1 MSIKCSKFGDWA
13 RAGQMLQVLSTGQ
26 IIPAFEAQIKSDGEL
41 ILNTL
46 KEHIE
51 KQDLNWTPLSERTIA
66 FKDGDETIYVETGFL
81 KEHLKV
87 RKVKSPKNGLT
98 YFIGADAWTTH
109 KPSGLKFSDLMIYL
123 EYGTSRI
130 PPRPLIRPTMI
141 ELESVI
147 RKHWEKCIKDLV
159 KGDMK

>member
-1 MSIKCSKFGDWA
+1 MLKASKFGDWTK
-13 RAGQMLQVLSTGQ
+13 AGEILQVLSTGS
-26 IIPAFEAQIKSDGEL
+26 IVPAFEAQIKEDGEL
-41 ILNTL
+41 ILRTI

-51 KQDLNWTPLSERTIA
+51 KQDLNWTPLSQHTIEL
-66 FKDGDETIYVETGFL
+66 KNGDETIYVETGFL
-81 KEHLKV
+81 RDNLKV

-130 PPRPLIRPTMI
+130 PPRPLIRPTMF

-147 RKHWEKCIKDLV
+147 RKHWEKCLKDLV
-159 KGDMK
+159 KGDLK

>member
-1 MSIKCSKFGDWA
+1 MLKASKFGDWTK
-13 RAGQMLQVLSTGQ
+13 AGEILQVLSTGS
-26 IIPAFEAQIKSDGEL
+26 IVPAFEAQIKEDGEL
-41 ILNTL
+41 ILRTI

-51 KQDLNWTPLSERTIA
+51 KQDLNWTPLSQHTIEL
-66 FKDGDETIYVETGFL
+66 KNGDETIYVETGFL
-81 KEHLKV
+81 RDNLKV

-141 ELESVI
+141 ELESTI
-147 RKHWEKCIKDLV
+147 RKHWEKCLKDLV
-159 KGDMK
+159 KGDLK